1 MKVVV
6 FVKAT
11 KNSEAGVMPT
21 TELITD
27 MMKYNEELIKAGI
40 MQGGDGLKPSSKAA
54 RIRFDGNQRTVINGP
69 FAETS
74 ELVAGYW
81 LWEVKDMNEALA
93 WAKRCPSPMPGEVSE
108 LEIRPVYGPED
119 FGEAFTPELQD
130 KYNSLLDAEREIV
143 KR

>member
-27 MMKYNEELIKAGI
+27 MMKYNEELVKAGI

-54 RIRFDGNQRTVINGP
+54 RIRFEGKERTVINGP

-81 LWEVKDMNEALA
+81 LWEVASKDEAIA
-93 WAKRCPSPMPGEVSE
+93 WLKKAPFDGGETV
-108 LEIRPVYGPED
+108 EIRQVFATED
-119 FGEAFTPELQD
+119 FGDEMTPELREQE
-130 KYNSLLDAEREIV
+130 ERLRARSEG
-143 KR
+143 

>member
-21 TELITD
+21 TDLISA
-27 MMKYNEELIKAGI
+27 MMKYNEELVKAGI
-40 MQGGDGLKPSSKAA
+40 MQGGDRLQPSSYGV
-54 RIRFDGNQRTVINGP
+54 RIRVDGDARTVVNGP

-81 LWEVKDMNEALA
+81 LWNVKDMAEALA

-119 FGEAFTPELQD
+119 FGEAFTPELRD
-130 KYNSLLDAEREIV
+130 KYNELLEQEQTQR
-143 KR
+143 

>member
-11 KNSEAGVMPT
+11 KNSEAGTLPT
-21 TELITD
+21 TELISD
-27 MMKYNEELIKAGI
+27 MMNYNEELVKAGI
-40 MQGGDGLKPSSKAA
+40 MQGGDGLTPSAKGV
-54 RIRFDGNQRTVINGP
+54 RIRFADKERTVINGP

-81 LWEVKDMNEALA
+81 LWEVKDMAEAVA

-108 LEIRPVYGPED
+108 LEIRPAYAPED
-119 FGEAFTPELQD
+119 FGEAFTPELRD
-130 KYNSLLDAEREIV
+130 KYKNLLNEA
-143 KR
+143 K

>member
-21 TELITD
+21 TELISD
-27 MMKYNEELIKAGI
+27 MMKYNEELVKAGI
-40 MQGGDGLKPSSKAA
+40 MQGGDGLKPSSKGA
-54 RIRFDGNQRTVINGP
+54 RIRFDGAQRTVINGP

-81 LWEVKDMNEALA
+81 LWNVKDMNEAIA

-108 LEIRPVYGPED
+108 LEIRPVYAPED
-119 FGEAFTPELQD
+119 FGEAFTSELRETYD
-130 KYNSLLDAEREIV
+130 KLLQQEA
-143 KR
+143 K

>member
-11 KNSEAGVMPT
+11 KNSEAGMMPT
-21 TELITD
+21 TELITA
-27 MMKYNEELIKAGI
+27 MMQYNEELVKAGI

-54 RIRFDGNQRTVINGP
+54 RIRFDGDRRTVINGP
-69 FAETS
+69 FTETS

-81 LWEVKDMNEALA
+81 LWEVKDMNEAIA

-108 LEIRPVYGPED
+108 LEIRPVFAPED

-130 KYNSLLDAEREIV
+130 KYNDLLQQEAAA

>member
-1 MKVVV
+1 MKCVV

-40 MQGGDGLKPSSKAA
+40 MQGGDGLKPSSKGA
-54 RIRFDGNQRTVINGP
+54 RIRFEGKERTVINGP

-81 LWEVKDMNEALA
+81 LWEVKDMNEAIA

-108 LEIRPVYGPED
+108 LEIRPVYAPED

-130 KYNSLLDAEREIV
+130 KYNDLLKQEG
-143 KR
+143 K

>member
-11 KNSEAGVMPT
+11 KNSEAGMMPT
-21 TELITD
+21 TELITA
-27 MMKYNEELIKAGI
+27 MMNYNEQLVKAGI
-40 MQGGDGLKPSSKAA
+40 MQGGDGLKPSTKGA
-54 RIRFDGNQRTVINGP
+54 RIRFDREARTVVNGP

-81 LWEVKDMNEALA
+81 LWEVKDMAEAIA

-108 LEIRPVYGPED
+108 LEIRPVYAPED
-119 FGEAFTPELQD
+119 FGEAFTPELRD
-130 KYNSLLDAEREIV
+130 KYDALVEHE
-143 KR
+143 KTPQS

>member
-11 KNSEAGVMPT
+11 KNSEAGAMPT
-21 TELITD
+21 TELITA
-27 MMKYNEELIKAGI
+27 MMSYNEELVKAGI
-40 MQGGDGLKPSSKAA
+40 MQGGDGLKPSAKGV
-54 RIRFDGNQRTVINGP
+54 RIRFSDKERTVINGP

-81 LWEVKDMNEALA
+81 LWEVKDMAEAVA

-108 LEIRPVYGPED
+108 LEIRPAYAPED
-119 FGEAFTPELQD
+119 FGEAFTPELKDQ
-130 KYNSLLDAEREIV
+130 YNRLLDET
-143 KR
+143 K

>member
-21 TELITD
+21 TELITA
-27 MMKYNEELIKAGI
+27 MMNYNEELVKAGI
-40 MQGGDGLKPSSKAA
+40 MQGGDGLKPSSKGA
-54 RIRFDGNQRTVINGP
+54 RIRFDGDSRTVMNGP

-81 LWEVKDMNEALA
+81 LWDVKDMAEAIA

-119 FGEAFTPELQD
+119 FGEAFTPELRD
-130 KYNSLLDAEREIV
+130 KYDALVEQEQAQ

>member
-21 TELITD
+21 TELITA
-27 MMKYNEELIKAGI
+27 MMNYNEELVKAGI
-40 MQGGDGLKPSSKAA
+40 MKGGDGLKPSAKGA
-54 RIRFDGNQRTVINGP
+54 RIRFDGDARTVTNGP

-81 LWEVKDMNEALA
+81 LWEVKDMAEAIA
-93 WAKRCPSPMPGEVSE
+93 WAKRCPSPMPGEVSD
-108 LEIRPVYGPED
+108 LEIRPVYEPED
-119 FGEAFTPELQD
+119 FGEAFTPELRNQ
-130 KYNSLLDAEREIV
+130 YDALVEQE
-143 KR
+143 KAQ